1 MGRVI
6 GALLLTVLLLTGC
19 AREEPLSGSQPE
31 PSAQSSSQPGPAA
44 EEPSSQPESQ
54 PESQSEASSDTETA
68 EVDLTGMSSTMV
80 FAEVYNMMVEPESYE
95 GKTVRMQGEL
105 VSYPHPFTGEDCH
118 AVIVKDALACC
129 AQGFQFQPA
138 EGVTLPADGAEVTVT
153 GVYTLDESLMDQGIM
168 MSYLAECAVE

>member
-19 AREEPLSGSQPE
+19 AREEPLSGSRPE
-31 PSAQSSSQPGPAA
+31 PSAQSSSQSAPAA
-44 EEPSSQPESQ
+44 EEPSSQ

-80 FAEVYNMMVEPESYE
+80 FAEVYNMMMEPESYE

-105 VSYPHPFTGEDCH
+105 VSYPHPSPGRTAMRSSSRTPWP
-118 AVIVKDALACC
+118 AVPRGSSSSRRRGLLCPRTA
-129 AQGFQFQPA
+129 PR
-138 EGVTLPADGAEVTVT
+138 
-153 GVYTLDESLMDQGIM
+153 
-168 MSYLAECAVE
+168 

>member
-6 GALLLTVLLLTGC
+6 GALLLTVLLLAGC
-19 AREEPLSGSQPE
+19 AREEPLSGSRPE
-31 PSAQSSSQPGPAA
+31 PSAQSSSRSGPAA
-44 EEPSSQPESQ
+44 EEPSSQ

-138 EGVTLPADGAEVTVT
+138 EGVTLPEDGTEVTVT
-153 GVYTLDESLMDQGIM
+153 GIYTLDESLMDQGIM

>member
-31 PSAQSSSQPGPAA
+31 PSAQSSSRSGPAA
-44 EEPSSQPESQ
+44 EEPSSQ

-95 GKTVRMQGEL
+95 G
-105 VSYPHPFTGEDCH
+105 
-118 AVIVKDALACC
+118 
-129 AQGFQFQPA
+129 
-138 EGVTLPADGAEVTVT
+138 VTLPADGAEVTVT

>member
-19 AREEPLSGSQPE
+19 TREEPLSGSQPE
-31 PSAQSSSQPGPAA
+31 PSAQSSSRSGPAA

-54 PESQSEASSDTETA
+54 SEASSDTEAA

-118 AVIVKDALACC
+118 AVIV
-129 AQGFQFQPA
+129 
-138 EGVTLPADGAEVTVT
+138 TLPEDGAEVTVT

>member
-31 PSAQSSSQPGPAA
+31 PSAQSSSQSGPAA
-44 EEPSSQPESQ
+44 EEPSSQ

-80 FAEVYNMMVEPESYE
+80 FAEVYE

>member
-31 PSAQSSSQPGPAA
+31 PSAQSSSRSGPAA
-44 EEPSSQPESQ
+44 EEPPSQPESQ

-95 GKTVRMQGEL
+95 SKTVRMQGEL

-118 AVIVKDALACC
+118 AVIVKDALASSSRRRGSPCPRT
-129 AQGFQFQPA
+129 APR
-138 EGVTLPADGAEVTVT
+138 
-153 GVYTLDESLMDQGIM
+153 
-168 MSYLAECAVE
+168 

>member
-31 PSAQSSSQPGPAA
+31 PSAQSSSQFGPAA

-54 PESQSEASSDTETA
+54 SAASSDTETA

-138 EGVTLPADGAEVTVT
+138 EGVTLPEDSAEVTVT

>member
-54 PESQSEASSDTETA
+54 SEASSFTETA
-68 EVDLTGMSSTMV
+68 EVDLAGMSGTMV
-80 FAEVYNMMVEPESYE
+80 FAEVYNLMVEPESYE
-95 GKTVRMQGEL
+95 GKN
-105 VSYPHPFTGEDCH
+105 SSHPRTFDCH
-118 AVIVKDALACC
+118 PSPESSIRIIRHPGL
-129 AQGFQFQPA
+129 QYGFQTTKKSCLQQQ
-138 EGVTLPADGAEVTVT
+138 VTSRICLWT
-153 GVYTLDESLMDQGIM
+153 SH
-168 MSYLAECAVE
+168 

>member
-1 MGRVI
+1 
-6 GALLLTVLLLTGC
+6 
-19 AREEPLSGSQPE
+19 
-31 PSAQSSSQPGPAA
+31 
-44 EEPSSQPESQ
+44 
-54 PESQSEASSDTETA
+54 
-68 EVDLTGMSSTMV
+68 MSSTMV

-138 EGVTLPADGAEVTVT
+138 EGVTLPEDGAEVTVT

>member
-1 MGRVI
+1 
-6 GALLLTVLLLTGC
+6 
-19 AREEPLSGSQPE
+19 
-31 PSAQSSSQPGPAA
+31 
-44 EEPSSQPESQ
+44 
-54 PESQSEASSDTETA
+54 
-68 EVDLTGMSSTMV
+68 
-80 FAEVYNMMVEPESYE
+80 MMVEPESYE

-138 EGVTLPADGAEVTVT
+138 EGVTLPEDGAEVTVT

>member
-31 PSAQSSSQPGPAA
+31 PSAQSSSRSGPAA

-54 PESQSEASSDTETA
+54 PEASSDTETA

-105 VSYPHPFTGEDCH
+105 VS
-118 AVIVKDALACC
+118 
-129 AQGFQFQPA
+129 
-138 EGVTLPADGAEVTVT
+138 LPADGAEVTVT
-153 GVYTLDESLMDQGIM
+153 GIYTLDESLMDQGIM
-168 MSYLAECAVE
+168 MSYLAECAVG

>member
-1 MGRVI
+1 
-6 GALLLTVLLLTGC
+6 
-19 AREEPLSGSQPE
+19 
-31 PSAQSSSQPGPAA
+31 
-44 EEPSSQPESQ
+44 
-54 PESQSEASSDTETA
+54 
-68 EVDLTGMSSTMV
+68 MV

-118 AVIVKDALACC
+118 VVIVKDALACC